1 MLNFELHAVVFTVI
15 FGDKVVVGAAVGV
28 VVVGVVV
35 VVVLPA
41 TSCTKSTIR
50 NSEIF
55 SLQMLT
61 ELEVLTWL
69 GSG

>member
-15 FGDKVVVGAAVGV
+15 FGDKVVVGAD
-28 VVVGVVV
+28 VVVGV

-41 TSCTKSTIR
+41 TSCTKSAIR

-55 SLQMLT
+55 ILQMLT